1 MKIKIIG
8 VGKLKESY
16 LKEGIQEY
24 VKRLQAYADVEVI
37 EVDDEP
43 IPKNPSLAQEVMVK
57 AKEGRRVL
65 DKVKQA
71 DFMILLDVAGTEM
84 DSVDLSKYLEKQM
97 IDGHS
102 TIDFVLGGSL
112 GNSEDVL
119 ERADYRLSMSRM
131 TFPHQLARLILV
143 EQIYRSFK
151 IMKGEPYHK

>member
-97 IDGHS
+97 IEGHS

>member
-8 VGKLKESY
+8 VGKLKEKY
-16 LKEGIQEY
+16 LKEGTEEY
-24 VKRLQAYADVEVI
+24 IKRISAYADVEVI
-37 EVDDEP
+37 EVEDEP

-65 DKVKQA
+65 DKVKQS
-71 DFMILLDVAGTEM
+71 DYMILLDVAGTEL
-84 DSVDLSKYLEKQM
+84 DSVDLSKYIEKQM
-97 IDGHS
+97 LDGRS
-102 TIDFVLGGSL
+102 TIAFVLGGSL

-131 TFPHQLARLILV
+131 TMPHQLARLVLL

-151 IMKGEPYHK
+151 IMKGETYHK

>member
-8 VGKLKESY
+8 VGKLKEKY
-16 LKEGIQEY
+16 LKEGTEEY
-24 VKRLQAYADVEVI
+24 IKRISAYADVEVI

-65 DKVKQA
+65 DKVKQS
-71 DFMILLDVAGTEM
+71 DYMILLDVAGTEL
-84 DSVDLSKYLEKQM
+84 DSVDLSKYIEKQM
-97 IDGHS
+97 LDGHS
-102 TIDFVLGGSL
+102 TIAFVLGGSL

-131 TFPHQLARLILV
+131 TMPHQLARLVLL

-151 IMKGEPYHK
+151 IMKGETYHK

>member
-1 MKIKIIG
+1 MKIRIIG

-37 EVDDEP
+37 EVEDEP

-57 AKEGRRVL
+57 AREGRRVL

-71 DFMILLDVAGTEM
+71 DYMILLDVAGTEL
-84 DSVDLSKYLEKQM
+84 DSVDLSKYIQKQM

-119 ERADYRLSMSRM
+119 ERADYRLSMSKM

-151 IMKGEPYHK
+151 IMRGEPYHK

>member
-1 MKIKIIG
+1 MKIRIIG

-37 EVDDEP
+37 EVEDEP

-57 AKEGRRVL
+57 AREGRRVL

-71 DFMILLDVAGTEM
+71 DFMILLDVAGTEL
-84 DSVDLSKYLEKQM
+84 DSVDLSKYIQKQM

-119 ERADYRLSMSRM
+119 ERADYRLSMSKM

-151 IMKGEPYHK
+151 IMRGEPYHK

>member
-8 VGKLKESY
+8 VGKLKENY

-37 EVDDEP
+37 EVEDEP

-57 AKEGRRVL
+57 AREGRRVL

-84 DSVDLSKYLEKQM
+84 DSVDLSKYLQKQM

>member
-84 DSVDLSKYLEKQM
+84 DSVDLSKYLQKQM